1 MFLAFAPPKGRGI
14 MLNTRHTKDLSRKK
28 KIIQVSSPILRDV
41 RFRYQDDEI
50 LSRSL
55 TSTNFHTYYQ
65 GSEMVVAGRLPPS
78 SPGTKHSAAAAAKE
92 KAASG
97 NKLIEYEIHATQAQG
112 HEYSVAGSYNGSAVS
127 SRK

>member
-1 MFLAFAPPKGRGI
+1 M
-14 MLNTRHTKDLSRKK
+14 
-28 KIIQVSSPILRDV
+28 

-78 SPGTKHSAAAAAKE
+78 KSGSGSGRKHSAAAGTAK
-92 KAASG
+92 G

-112 HEYSVAGSYNGSAVS
+112 QEYSVAGAYNGSAVS
-127 SRK
+127 AWNITSA

>member
-1 MFLAFAPPKGRGI
+1 M
-14 MLNTRHTKDLSRKK
+14 
-28 KIIQVSSPILRDV
+28 

-78 SPGTKHSAAAAAKE
+78 KSGSGTGTDHSAAAAT
-92 KAASG
+92 ASG

-112 HEYSVAGSYNGSAVS
+112 HEYSVAGAYNGTEVSA
-127 SRK
+127 

>member
-1 MFLAFAPPKGRGI
+1 M
-14 MLNTRHTKDLSRKK
+14 
-28 KIIQVSSPILRDV
+28 

-65 GSEMVVAGRLPPS
+65 GSEMVVAGRLPPPPAAS
-78 SPGTKHSAAAAAKE
+78 GSGSGRKHSAAAGTAAE
-92 KAASG
+92 G

-112 HEYSVAGSYNGSAVS
+112 QEYSVAGAYNGSAVS
-127 SRK
+127 AWNITSA

>member
-1 MFLAFAPPKGRGI
+1 M
-14 MLNTRHTKDLSRKK
+14 
-28 KIIQVSSPILRDV
+28 IQVSSPILRDV

-78 SPGTKHSAAAAAKE
+78 SPGAKHSAAATKE

-97 NKLIEYEIHATQAQG
+97 SKLIEYEIHATQAQG

-127 SRK
+127 ARKGHHDQLLVIGASTRKWHGKFS